1 MLCKNVIM
9 ISFFR
14 SLNVKKESDY
24 LSSENTISMNL
35 SEEPME
41 QENIPEIKPFF
52 TKYDFNLLNFF
63 YDDFVFIF

>member
-41 QENIPEIKPFF
+41 QENIPEIKPFS

>member
-63 YDDFVFIF
+63 YDDFVFIV

>member
-1 MLCKNVIM
+1 M

>member
-1 MLCKNVIM
+1 M

-63 YDDFVFIF
+63 YDDFVFIV

>member
-1 MLCKNVIM
+1 M

-63 YDDFVFIF
+63 LSTD